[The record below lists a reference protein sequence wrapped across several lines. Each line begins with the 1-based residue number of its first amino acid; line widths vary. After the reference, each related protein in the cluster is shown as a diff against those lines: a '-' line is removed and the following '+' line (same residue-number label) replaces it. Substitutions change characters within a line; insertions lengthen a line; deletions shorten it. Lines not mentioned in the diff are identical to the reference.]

1 MPRVGVV
8 LTNLGGPDTPE
19 AIEPFL
25 KNLFSDPLILS
36 FGPGFFRRFVARRIA
51 KKRAPKVAK
60 DYATIGG
67 ASPLVRLTDA
77 QARGLEAILEQR
89 APGRFAV
96 AVAMRYWKPFTEEAV
111 VSLRTRGCERFL
123 HLPLYPQESE
133 ATTESSSRELRR
145 VLATRDGAS
154 AKCHEV
160 ATNVPDSVLAEI
172 RGYHLHAG
180 YLAALRRTIDEGLAT
195 LRASGA
201 RSPHVLFSAHGLPQ
215 RFEKR
220 GDPYVG
226 QIKATRDAVAAGL
239 TVPTTLSFQSRVGPV
254 AWVKPYTDET
264 ILRLASEGCKD
275 LLVVPLGFVSDHF
288 ETLFEIDRLYG
299 DLAKSH
305 GVERFMRA
313 PSLNDRPDF
322 LETLADLVL
331 SRPA

>member
-1 MPRVGVV
+1 MSRVGVV
-8 LTNLGGPDTPE
+8 LSNLGGPDTPE
-19 AIEPFL
+19 AIRPFL
-25 KNLFSDPLILS
+25 ENLFSDPLILS
-36 FGPGFFRRFVARRIA
+36 FGPGFFRRFVARRVA

-60 DYATIGG
+60 DYALIGG

-96 AVAMRYWKPFTEEAV
+96 AVAMRYWKPFTESA
-111 VSLRTRGCERFL
+111 LRALLDRKCDRFL
-123 HLPLYPQESE
+123 HVPLYPQESE
-133 ATTESSSRELRR
+133 ATTESSSRELKRA
-145 VLATRDGAS
+145 LADMAPS
-154 AKCHEV
+154 AALDEV
-160 ATNVPDSVLAEI
+160 RS
-172 RGYHLHAG
+172 YHLHPG
-180 YLAALRRTIDEGLAT
+180 YLAALRRTIDEGLAA

-226 QIKATRDAVAAGL
+226 QIKATQEAVAAGL
-239 TVPTTLSFQSRVGPV
+239 NVPTTLSFQSRVGPV
-254 AWVKPYTDET
+254 AWVKPYTDVT
-264 ILRLASEGCKD
+264 IVRLASEGCKD

-299 DLAKSH
+299 DLARSK
-305 GVERFMRA
+305 GVERFTRA

-322 LETLADLVL
+322 LAALADLVL
-331 SRPA
+331 SRLA